1 MGTNH
6 LITKV
11 ALVANGVAMML
22 VYPLN
27 MLVLERTSWIW
38 DAPSRNP
45 PLEHMLVAVYV
56 TMGAF
61 LVWAARDPVR
71 FLPLIDFVIVSGAIH
86 ATTMAVDAWYTP
98 GMMVHLAFRGDVIG
112 TYIAPVT
119 LALTHPR
126 ALLSF
131 RKRSN
136 DMNRDGLAARFCAR
150 LVIVALAGGIML
162 ELMHAIEGARPGFQP
177 ADWICRGA
185 PARTASAN

>member
-1 MGTNH
+1 MRRAGFAAIVLDANRRDLMGTNY
-6 LITKV
+6 LITRV

-22 VYPLN
+22 LYPLN
-27 MLVLERTSWIW
+27 MMVLERTSWIW

-61 LVWAARDPVR
+61 LISAARDPVR

-98 GMMVHLAFRGDVIG
+98 GMAGHLAFRGDVIG

-126 ALLSF
+126 SF
-131 RKRSN
+131 Y
-136 DMNRDGLAARFCAR
+136 LFARE
-150 LVIVALAGGIML
+150 V
-162 ELMHAIEGARPGFQP
+162 
-177 ADWICRGA
+177 
-185 PARTASAN
+185 TT

>member
-1 MGTNH
+1 
-6 LITKV
+6 
-11 ALVANGVAMML
+11 MM
-22 VYPLN
+22 
-27 MLVLERTSWIW
+27 VLERTSWIW

-61 LVWAARDPVR
+61 LIWAARDPVR
-71 FLPLIDFVIVSGAIH
+71 FLPLVSGAIH

-98 GMMVHLAFRGDVIG
+98 GMVVQLAFRGDVIG

-126 ALLSF
+126 RFYLSQEKQRCEPGRPCCAILREVGDRRARRRDHAGTDARVRGGEPGCF
-131 RKRSN
+131 R
-136 DMNRDGLAARFCAR
+136 
-150 LVIVALAGGIML
+150 
-162 ELMHAIEGARPGFQP
+162 P

-185 PARTASAN
+185 PARAASANAD